1 MIFREP
7 VPFDEAIK
15 SRAVRAL
22 LPTTLTTD
30 ELQKIRPGVREQATF
45 SAQTDNARHVKRI
58 AEVVDRIQQ
67 PREGMDFA
75 TAMQELRDSVKSLGF
90 DPDTGGKAITNLASD
105 QRVRLIVE
113 FNTVR
118 AQAAGQYA
126 QSQDETALRLW
137 PAQEFYRA
145 EDREEIR
152 DWPAIWAANGG
163 QFFEG
168 GGDYPQG
175 RMIALVNDPIWEKIN
190 AFGVPYAPFNWG
202 SGMDV
207 QPIDREEAE
216 SLGLIQANEE
226 VVPEPFDYPEPESNL
241 ELSPELQEQVL
252 ADLGPGYAFE
262 DDGEGGKVLT
272 RI

>member
-7 VPFDEAIK
+7 VPFEEAIK

-22 LPTTLTTD
+22 LPTTLTSD
-30 ELQKIRPGVREQATF
+30 ELQKIRSGVREQATF

-58 AEVVDRIQQ
+58 AEVVDRIQL

-75 TAMQELRDSVKSLGF
+75 TAMQELRDSAKSLGF
-90 DPDTGGKAITNLASD
+90 DPDGGKAITNLASD
-105 QRVRLIVE
+105 ARVRLIVE
-113 FNTVR
+113 FNTTR

-126 QSQDETALRLW
+126 QRQDETSLRLW

-152 DWPAIWAANGG
+152 DWPATWAEAGG
-163 QFFEG
+163 EFFEG
-168 GGDYPQG
+168 GGDYSAG

-190 AFGVPYAPFNWG
+190 HFGVPYAPFDWG

-207 QPIDREEAE
+207 RPVDREEAE
-216 SLGLIQANEE
+216 SLGLIQPNEE
-226 VVPEPFDYPEPESNL
+226 VIPEPFDYAEPESQL
-241 ELSPELQEQVL
+241 ELSEELQEQVL
-252 ADLGPGYAFE
+252 ADLGPGYEFA
-262 DDGEGGKVLT
+262 DDGDGGKVLT